1 MTKLLICLNH
11 KLSEK
16 QLVELEDKWGVTEI
30 VTLPEDLQGA
40 FSQVTVESFH
50 SVIKAL
56 NDHIENIKPDILYIQ
71 GQMGVVHRVLNSNPQ
86 CKGIFAFTARKAV
99 EKEGE
104 NGEMIKTS
112 IFEHQCFMEY

>member
-1 MTKLLICLNH
+1 MKILMCLNH
-11 KLSEK
+11 TLSEK
-16 QLVELEDKWGVTEI
+16 QRMELENFWGVTEI
-30 VTLPEDLQGA
+30 VTLPEDLQRD

-56 NDHIENIKPDILYIQ
+56 NEYIKDINPDVLYIQ

>member
-1 MTKLLICLNH
+1 MKLLICLNH
-11 KLSEK
+11 PLSEK
-16 QLVELEDKWGVTEI
+16 QRMELEDQWDVTEI
-30 VTLPEDLQGA
+30 VRLPEDLQEG
-40 FSQVTVESFH
+40 FSQVTVESYH

-56 NDHIENIKPDILYIQ
+56 NGHIQDTKPDILYIQ
-71 GQMGVVHRVLNSNPQ
+71 GQMGVVHRVLNSNPTV
-86 CKGIFAFTARKAV
+86 KGIFAFTARKAV